1 MVAALFPKPRRK
13 RHRDLS
19 RRGLP
24 PPPGRIAAG
33 LPRLPHRE
41 QGNFANPDG
50 PYHQTLPLVT
60 ELATALG
67 VERRITDYK

>member
-1 MVAALFPKPRRK
+1 VIYHGEVHLHLRDGSGPDSSAFPIV
-13 RHRDLS
+13 S
-19 RRGLP
+19 S
-24 PPPGRIAAG
+24 
-33 LPRLPHRE
+33 
-41 QGNFANPDG
+41 GNFANPDG